1 MKRAVLFVAFVVV
14 TGVVEIA
21 LIGLCG
27 SVEDGHRWL
36 ARIIYIGAVVGVS
49 RLLLLAMGQFGFR

>member
-1 MKRAVLFVAFVVV
+1 
-14 TGVVEIA
+14 VVEIA